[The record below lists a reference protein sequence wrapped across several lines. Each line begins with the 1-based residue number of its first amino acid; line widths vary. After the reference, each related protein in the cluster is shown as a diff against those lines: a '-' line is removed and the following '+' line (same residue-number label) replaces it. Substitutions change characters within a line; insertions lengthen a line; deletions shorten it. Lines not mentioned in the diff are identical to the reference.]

1 MTLMLK
7 IAIGLLL
14 ILVLFNL
21 FKAMVTM
28 LKQDQSRKSMS
39 FYIGRRLIFTVIL
52 MLLLLIALA
61 TGVIQPNPRPY

>member
-1 MTLMLK
+1 MTIMLK

-28 LKQDQSRKSMS
+28 LKQDQSSKPMS